1 MYQNAHED
9 VDEVEYDQDGFSLD
23 DSMSE
28 AGSDKEGALLSPANK
43 FNNPLQE
50 PDTDEEEDEDE
61 NRLD

>member
-23 DSMSE
+23 DSMSK

-50 PDTDEEEDEDE
+50 PDTDEEDEDE